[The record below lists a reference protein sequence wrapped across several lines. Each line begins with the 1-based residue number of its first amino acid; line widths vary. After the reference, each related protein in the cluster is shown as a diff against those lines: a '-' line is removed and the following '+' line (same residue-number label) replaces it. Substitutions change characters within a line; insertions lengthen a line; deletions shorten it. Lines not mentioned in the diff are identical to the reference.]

1 MPTLAATRGDDGRG
15 PKCEPE
21 GVHDRELQAFD
32 ALEEDREDSR
42 RIVEDDTQQLNP
54 LLSTQSHTYA
64 SSSRSPPRVAASAD
78 LPSLFPVP
86 SPSRGPSHDSGVDGW
101 MPLKMRRGKTRRWSL
116 DKTQGGGENG
126 VEEGQEEMKAATS
139 FGKAVPLAKV
149 LAEEE
154 GGGEEGREGTREE
167 TRGEGE
173 NRRSMRRERAVSES
187 DKEGKRTRRERERET
202 RREDRLETACS
213 PSTVTPCIGTVTLR
227 STRAPH
233 ITLSPGQGPI
243 HQYPDRGGSLAA
255 YLGPPLRASSS
266 LAPSP
271 PSSSATPHP
280 PAGTW
285 RQERWRRERGK
296 KGAGMG
302 RRGQVARAVRDNLVE
317 RVTGQR
323 ALASTVGG
331 EQGGREGGREGEGKG
346 QRKGAREI
354 AR

>member
-1 MPTLAATRGDDGRG
+1 MNILQAYMPTHAATRDDDGRS

-32 ALEEDREDSR
+32 ALEEDREESR

-187 DKEGKRTRRERERET
+187 DKEG
-202 RREDRLETACS
+202 
-213 PSTVTPCIGTVTLR
+213 
-227 STRAPH
+227 
-233 ITLSPGQGPI
+233 QGPI

-296 KGAGMG
+296 KG
-302 RRGQVARAVRDNLVE
+302 RE
-317 RVTGQR
+317 W
-323 ALASTVGG
+323 VGG
-331 EQGGREGGREGEGKG
+331 PGGACCAG
-346 QRKGAREI
+346 QPR
-354 AR
+354 